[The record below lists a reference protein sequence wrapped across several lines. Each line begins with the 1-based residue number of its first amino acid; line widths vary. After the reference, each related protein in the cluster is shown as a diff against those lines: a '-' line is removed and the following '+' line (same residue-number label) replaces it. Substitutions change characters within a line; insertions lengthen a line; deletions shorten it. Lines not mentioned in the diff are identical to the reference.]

1 MQKQKSDWGRNLILL
16 ALAIFFLGFGFNG
29 LFNTVYTNFIA
40 DDIGIKPHQLGV
52 VESIRESPGFLSAF
66 IAALTMAIPSP
77 ILGFVT
83 LIIMAFGIGAFIQI
97 HTVPSLVFWAVFW
110 SIGFHC
116 WAPLQP
122 AMVLSLTKES
132 GKGKRLGQ
140 ISRINSIASL
150 LGMGLV
156 YFLGKTESIIRP
168 MFLVAGIAI
177 AIAAVLVLLVS
188 RKTDPGTKMPRLIM
202 KKKYRFYYA
211 LTFLEGCRKQV
222 FITFAIFVMIRVF
235 GTPVNR
241 IALLMVINGILSL
254 IFAPLIGRLVDRIGE
269 RISLSMSNLSLI
281 GVFIGYALV
290 QNINALYVLYCLD
303 SFIYMFNVAQTTYLN
318 KIALPEDVRPALSMG
333 TTMNHAAAVTVP
345 LIGGLLWEALDR
357 YDIIFYGGSV
367 VVFIAFVVV
376 QFLWSDGKK

>member
-1 MQKQKSDWGRNLILL
+1 MQKQQSDWSRDLILL
-16 ALAIFFLGFGFNG
+16 AIAIFFLGFGFNG

-40 DDIGIKPHQLGV
+40 DDIHVQPHQLGV
-52 VESIRESPGFLSAF
+52 LESIRESPGFLSAF

-77 ILGFVT
+77 ILGFIT
-83 LIIMAFGIGAFIQI
+83 LIIMAFGIGSFSQI
-97 HTVPSLVFWAVFW
+97 HTVPALVFWAVFW
-110 SIGFHC
+110 SLGFHC

-122 AMVLSLTKES
+122 AMVLSLTKDA
-132 GKGKRLGQ
+132 GKGRRLGQ

-150 LGMGLV
+150 LGMGLI
-156 YFLGKTESIIRP
+156 YFLGKTQSIIRP
-168 MFLVAGIAI
+168 MFLVAGISI

-202 KKKYRFYYA
+202 KKQYRYYYA

-235 GTPVNR
+235 ETPVNR
-241 IALLMVINGILSL
+241 IALLMVINGILGL
-254 IFAPLIGRLVDRIGE
+254 IFAPIIGRIVDRIGE

-290 QNINALYVLYCLD
+290 KNVHALYVLYCLD

>member
-1 MQKQKSDWGRNLILL
+1 
-16 ALAIFFLGFGFNG
+16 
-29 LFNTVYTNFIA
+29 
-40 DDIGIKPHQLGV
+40 
-52 VESIRESPGFLSAF
+52 
-66 IAALTMAIPSP
+66 MAIPSP
-77 ILGFVT
+77 VLGFIT
-83 LIIMAFGIGAFIQI
+83 LIIMAFGIGAFSQI
-97 HTVPSLVFWAVFW
+97 HAVPSLVFWAVFW
-110 SIGFHC
+110 SLGFHC

-122 AMVLSLTKES
+122 AMVLSLTKDV

-150 LGMGLV
+150 LGMGLI
-156 YFLGKTESIIRP
+156 YFLGKTQSIIRP
-168 MFLVAGIAI
+168 MFLVAGISI

-202 KKKYRFYYA
+202 KKQYRFYYA

-235 GTPVNR
+235 ETPVNR
-241 IALLMVINGILSL
+241 IALLMVINGILGL

-290 QNINALYVLYCLD
+290 KNVNALYVLYCLD